1 MIWIVKPFQTLLMSA
16 LIAVSNTSVPTQITD
31 RLGLAYFYKTLY
43 HRVIADCT
51 KSLGLDDK
59 LADATFIDYAPP
71 EAREQIEPAR
81 SKVGRR

>member
-1 MIWIVKPFQTLLMSA
+1 M
-16 LIAVSNTSVPTQITD
+16 
-31 RLGLAYFYKTLY
+31 GLAYFYKTLY

-59 LADATFIDYAPP
+59 LPYAVFPRYAPP
-71 EAREQIEPAR
+71 EAMEQIEQAR